1 MCNFYVFLAILTH
14 LFLPVILKY
23 YLKNLYFSIMT
34 LSPQEQ
40 FKQFLEKS
48 KEVLILI
55 PENPSGDSIGSA
67 WALYFFLQKRSIH
80 TSIAFDNK
88 LPAKYAFLPKPEKI
102 LTGISGARDF
112 VLSFDTAYNKIEGFR
127 TEEIDGKFNIYLT
140 PEKGSINPRDFSFI
154 LAKFKYD
161 LIIVI
166 DSPDLEKLGKIYEKN
181 ADLFFEVP
189 IINIDYRSDNDNFGQ
204 INLVDVTASSCS
216 EIIYQALSHIS
227 PNLINKEISEC
238 LLAGIISAT
247 ESFQKK
253 NTTPKALQVAA
264 ALMDAGADQQTIIR
278 WLYKTQP
285 LHILKLWGRAMTNLN
300 WDPEAKIAWTAI
312 SVEDLVQ
319 SRASQSDIVLILE
332 KLQENYTEG
341 QIFIALYNDTP
352 LSTIAVLK
360 TTTPDLLK
368 KISLPLDGNVKG
380 DYLQINLPL
389 KNISEA
395 GELLLQKIKGL

>member
-1 MCNFYVFLAILTH
+1 MI
-14 LFLPVILKY
+14 
-23 YLKNLYFSIMT
+23 

-55 PENPSGDSIGSA
+55 PENPSGDGVGSA
-67 WALYFFLQKRSIH
+67 WALYFFLQKKGLKA
-80 TSIAFDNK
+80 SIAFDNH
-88 LPAKYAFLPKPEKI
+88 LSPKYDFLPKPEHI
-102 LTGISGARDF
+102 MTGISGARDF

-161 LIIVI
+161 LIIVL
-166 DSPDLEKLGKIYEKN
+166 DSPELEKLGKIYEKN

-189 IINIDYRSDNDNFGQ
+189 IVNIDYRSDNDSFGQ

-216 EIIYQALSHIS
+216 EILYQAFSHMS
-227 PNLINKEISEC
+227 PSLIDKEISEC

-300 WDPEAKIAWTAI
+300 WDPQTKIAWTAI
-312 SVEDLVQ
+312 SVEDFVQ
-319 SRASQSDIVLILE
+319 SRASQADVLLILD
-332 KLQENYTEG
+332 KLQENYSEG
-341 QIFIALYNDTP
+341 QIFIALYNNTP
-352 LSTIAVLK
+352 TSTIAMLK
-360 TTTPDLLK
+360 TISPAILK
-368 KISLPLDGNVKG
+368 KVGLLLNGEIKG
-380 DYLQINLPL
+380 DYLQISLPL

-395 GELLLQKIKGL
+395 GELILQKIKGA